1 MGSLVINHNVSAIN
15 TQRNLLEVDKRLK
28 TSLEHLSSGERI
40 VRAADAP
47 ADLMISEQMRA
58 QIASVEQ
65 AIRNSETSV
74 SMVQTT
80 EAALSEVSRLL
91 ISIRQRAIHAANEG
105 ANDENM
111 LEADQ
116 LEVTNAL
123 ESLDRVSQFSS
134 FGTKTLLD
142 GSNGVNGVAAGTGL
156 SFVNATEDTL
166 QSPDEGYA
174 VKITQS
180 AAKPQLI
187 ADRPLTQPIIDSGIE
202 LSVAEGGRVA
212 TYVTKPGDDPRVVM
226 RQLQNAIH
234 SNGLKLDV
242 DLTSGFDDPELDNRL
257 AVTHKENGSEVQF
270 TAISSMAGVLA
281 PTVDRPVVV
290 NNGRDVRGSINDQL
304 AIGRGRF
311 LVAAEGTEADGLE
324 VVYDGPT
331 PKDPNIPV
339 GRVTIS
345 QNSLIF
351 QVGPNAGQRTSVSLQ
366 SVNTRTIGINVD
378 NESGYRSVSEVDV
391 RTAQGAQDTIALT
404 DKAIDDVN
412 VVRARLGAV
421 QKNALEANIRSLGV
435 SREELISSESVLRDA
450 DMAVEVSELTRN
462 QVILQSGMAMLG
474 QANQSSRNVLNLL
487 QGL

>member
-15 TQRNLLEVDKRLK
+15 TQRNLLQVDKALK

-40 VRAADAP
+40 VRAADGP

-80 EAALSEVSRLL
+80 EAALSEVNSIL

-105 ANDENM
+105 ANDSNM

-123 ESLDRVSQFSS
+123 ESLDRISQFST
-134 FGTKTLLD
+134 FGTKVLLD
-142 GSNGVNGVAAGTGL
+142 GSNGVNGVAAGTNL
-156 SFVNATEDTL
+156 QYVTATEETL
-166 QSPDEGYA
+166 ESPDEGY
-174 VKITQS
+174 VVNITQ
-180 AAKPQLI
+180 AARQPRVTGTV
-187 ADRPLTQPIIDSGIE
+187 ALTQKVIDTGVQLT
-202 LSVAEGGRVA
+202 LSEGGKIA
-212 TYVTKPGDDPRVVM
+212 TYVTREGDDARMVM
-226 RQLQNAIH
+226 RLLQNAVND
-234 SNGLKLDV
+234 NGLKLDV
-242 DLTSGFDDPELDNRL
+242 DITSGFDDPEQDNRL
-257 AVTHKENGSEVQF
+257 IVKHREFGSEEKF
-270 TAISSMAGVLA
+270 LAISSVAGVLA
-281 PTVDRPVVV
+281 PTVNAPLAVD
-290 NNGRDVRGSINDQL
+290 NGRDVKGRINDQF
-304 AIGRGRF
+304 ATGEGRF
-311 LVAAEGTEADGLE
+311 LTAAEGTDADGLT

-331 PKDPNIPV
+331 PKDSKIPV
-339 GRVTIS
+339 GQVNIS

-351 QVGPNAGQRTSVSLQ
+351 QVGPNAGQRTSISLQ

-378 NESGYRSVSEVDV
+378 SESNFRSLSEVDV
-391 RTAQGAQDTIALT
+391 RTAQGAQDTIALA

-421 QKNALEANIRSLGV
+421 QKNSLEANIRSLGV
-435 SREELISSESVLRDA
+435 SREELINSESVLRDA
-450 DMAVEVSELTRN
+450 DMAVEVSTLTRN
-462 QVILQSGMAMLG
+462 QVIMQSGMAMLS
-474 QANQSSRNVLNLL
+474 QANQSSKNVLSLL

>member
-15 TQRNLLEVDKRLK
+15 TQRNLLETDKLLK

-80 EAALSEVSRLL
+80 EAALSEVGRLL

-111 LEADQ
+111 LFADQ
-116 LEVTNAL
+116 LEVTNSL
-123 ESLDRVSQFSS
+123 ESLDRISQFAQ
-134 FGTKTLLD
+134 FGTKKLLD
-142 GSNGVNGVAAGTGL
+142 GSNGVNGVAAGADL
-156 SFVNATEDTL
+156 SFIKATEETR

-180 AAKPQLI
+180 ATRPQLI
-187 ADRPLTQPIIDSGIE
+187 ANLALTQKVIDSGVE
-202 LSVAEGGRVA
+202 LNLEESGRVA

-226 RQLQNAIH
+226 RQLQNAAD
-234 SNGLKLDV
+234 SNGLNVDV
-242 DLTSGFDDPELDNRL
+242 DITSGFDDPELDNRL
-257 AVTHKENGSEVQF
+257 VITHREFGSEAKF
-270 TAISSMAGVLA
+270 TAVSSMDGVLA
-281 PTVDRPVVV
+281 PQQEFPLNVQ
-290 NNGRDVRGSINDQL
+290 NGRDVAGTINDQL

-311 LVAAEGTEADGLE
+311 LTAAEGTEADGLKVIYE
-324 VVYDGPT
+324 GRV
-331 PKDPNIPV
+331 PKDPDLPV
-339 GRVTIS
+339 GRVTVA

-351 QVGPNAGQRTSVSLQ
+351 QVGPNAGQKTSVALQ
-366 SVNTRTIGINVD
+366 SVSTRTLGLNII
-378 NESGYRSVSEVDV
+378 NESGFRSVSEVDV
-391 RTAQGAQDTIALT
+391 RTAQGAQDTIALA
-404 DKAIDDVN
+404 DKALDDVN
-412 VVRARLGAV
+412 VVRATLGAV
-421 QKNALEANIRSLGV
+421 QKNALEANIRSLNV
-435 SREELISSESVLRDA
+435 NREELINSESVLRDA
-450 DMAVEVSELTRN
+450 DMAVEISQLTRN
-462 QVILQSGMAMLG
+462 QIVLQSGIAMLT
-474 QANQSSRNVLNLL
+474 QANQSSRNVLSLV